1 MKMAR
6 IESAVRLVL
15 AFYEAFN
22 RHDVAG
28 MMQLFS
34 DDCLLESS
42 APAPDGAVYSGKEAV
57 TRFWQGFF
65 RESPQAHIEIEK
77 IQGFGMQCIARWRCD
92 WVDASGHQ
100 RHLRGVDLFQERGG
114 LICEQLSYVKGAG
127 GGGWR
132 SASL

>member
-6 IESAVRLVL
+6 VESAVRAVL

-28 MMQLFS
+28 MMQLVS
-34 DDCLLESS
+34 DDCVFESS
-42 APAPDGAVYSGKEAV
+42 APAPDGMVYSGKGAV
-57 TRFWQGFF
+57 TRFWEDFF
-65 RESPQAHIEIEK
+65 RALPQAHLDIEK

-92 WVDASGHQ
+92 WVDAAGNQ

-114 LICEQLSYVKGAG
+114 LLCEQLSYVKGAG
-127 GGGWR
+127 GGEHR
-132 SASL
+132 E